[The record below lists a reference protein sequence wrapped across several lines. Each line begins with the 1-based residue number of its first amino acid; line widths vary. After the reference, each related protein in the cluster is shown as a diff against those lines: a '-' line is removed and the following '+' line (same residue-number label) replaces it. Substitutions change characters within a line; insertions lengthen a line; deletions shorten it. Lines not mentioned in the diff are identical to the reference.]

1 MSIRLGG
8 RSVARSA
15 IATLALGG
23 LMACSGAGYESL
35 LEPPPAGSTSTT
47 PGQDASTSKPF
58 EGGASNPGD
67 DATTSSEDDSSGSD
81 DASGIEPADDAAVDA
96 TSPPGAEP
104 ASPCPNAC
112 MLGTTCCAK
121 ATSTQ
126 YGTCYSTALCFDP
139 FCCN

>member
-1 MSIRLGG
+1 M
-8 RSVARSA
+8 ARSA

-23 LMACSGAGYESL
+23 LMACSACSGAGYESL

-67 DATTSSEDDSSGSD
+67 DAMAISEDDSSGSD
-81 DASGIEPADDAAVDA
+81 DASAVEPPDDAAVEA

-104 ASPCPNAC
+104 ASPCPAAC
-112 MLGTTCCAK
+112 TLGTTCCAK

-126 YGTCYSTALCFDP
+126 YGTCYSTALCFAP